1 MRQRLSTILAVLAFA
16 VLSMACTQQA
26 DIGITTKVKSLLD
39 SDRAI
44 SNSAQIQ
51 VTTEKMVVTLA
62 GPVDSPATKVHAV
75 TLAKGV
81 EGVKKV
87 VDNLTVAPS
96 SVAVAQ
102 PAAIETL
109 PGTATA
115 PTDTA
120 SSQAVNPTDATTK
133 QAAKPMTDTAT
144 PQAAKPTTDKATKQ
158 AAKPTTD
165 TATKQ
170 AVKPTTDTATT
181 QAAIPT
187 TDMATT
193 QAAKPMTDTATP
205 ETAKPMTDTATPQA
219 VKPTDTA
226 ATTQAVKPT
235 DTAATT
241 QAVKP
246 TDTAITQAVKDKLL
260 LRPDASTES
269 IGVDTHEGVVTLS
282 GTVKSTEVK
291 AQVIRT
297 ARGIEG
303 VQRVED
309 KLSVSTS

>member
-1 MRQRLSTILAVLAFA
+1 MRKRLNAILAVLAFA
-16 VLSMACTQQA
+16 VLSTACSQQA
-26 DIGITTKVKSLLD
+26 DIGISTKVKSLLE

-44 SNSAQIQ
+44 TNAAQIQ
-51 VTTEKMVVTLA
+51 VTTEKKVVTLA
-62 GPVDSPATKVHAV
+62 GPVDSPATKAHAV

-81 EGVKKV
+81 EGVNKV
-87 VDNLTVAPS
+87 VDNLTVAPAS
-96 SVAVAQ
+96 IAAAQ
-102 PAAIETL
+102 PATAEAA
-109 PGTATA
+109 PGTTTA

-120 SSQAVNPTDATTK
+120 ITQPVNPTDAQSTK
-133 QAAKPMTDTAT
+133 AVKPTDTAIKQPAKT
-144 PQAAKPTTDKATKQ
+144 PDTATKAAKPTTEKAIPQ

-165 TATKQ
+165 TATPV
-170 AVKPTTDTATT
+170 AAMPATDT
-181 QAAIPT
+181 
-187 TDMATT
+187 
-193 QAAKPMTDTATP
+193 
-205 ETAKPMTDTATPQA
+205 
-219 VKPTDTA
+219 

-235 DTAATT
+235 DMAAT

-260 LRPDASTES
+260 LRPEASTES

-282 GTVKSTEVK
+282 GTVKSLEVK
-291 AQVIRT
+291 AQVIQA